1 MHSHGPSRS
10 GLGRSRAACLD
21 RARAAPHA
29 LTRSPSHTA
38 PQSTK
43 TYFVEVQIN
52 VFANPC
58 AVNSHI
64 ETAETDTD
72 SQLLFPDPSVIL
84 LLLSDPSVVLLLC
97 YNTSTVLW
105 P

>member
-1 MHSHGPSRS
+1 MQNHRIIQKTQSETLICTS
-10 GLGRSRAACLD
+10 
-21 RARAAPHA
+21 
-29 LTRSPSHTA
+29 TKTYFV
-38 PQSTK
+38 STK

-72 SQLLFPDPSVIL
+72 SQLLLPDPSVIL

-97 YNTSTVLW
+97 YNTSTVLGR
-105 P
+105 